1 MTAGSIKKRW
11 DETAD
16 VVVVG
21 YGYAGAVAAITA
33 HDAGAKVLLL
43 EKMPDPGGIS
53 ICSFGGVRAAQD
65 AAAAFAYL
73 QRTNGGTAPHSV
85 LRALARG
92 MTGLPK
98 RVDALAHAVGATT
111 SLRPGPANYPFPGND
126 TFGFVNIETVEDFD
140 VARAYPHV
148 CGAPG
153 GALLFEVLR
162 RNLQKRGIAL
172 HTRSRVER
180 LLCDPKSAALQ
191 GLQVRSG
198 RTAKTI
204 RARRGVVLAC
214 GGFEGDA
221 AMQRA
226 FWPEGAVMSAAVL
239 GNTGDGI
246 RMAQALGA
254 DLWHMWHYHGSYGF
268 RHPDPAYPFGIRTKR
283 LPDWQ
288 PGTPLRGDVLMPWIL
303 LDARGRRFMNEYDPY
318 VQDTGAR
325 PFARYDPLRQ
335 DYAAMPAWL
344 VADAHGA
351 AMYPFGR
358 PTSHARG
365 VRYDWSHDNRKELE
379 LDILKQARNLGELAK
394 ATGSSEAALAASLA
408 RWNAACAAGKD
419 DDWGRPHSSMMPI
432 SQAPFVFAPVWP
444 IVSNTQG
451 GPVHDAAQRILRP
464 DGTPITG
471 LFAAGEMGSLFGHLY
486 MSGGNIA
493 ECFVGGRLAG
503 IGAARGPRRQG
514 GGPVTAAP
522 QVLLPPA

>member
-1 MTAGSIKKRW
+1 MRW
-11 DETAD
+11 DESTD

-21 YGYAGAVAAITA
+21 CGYAGAVAAIAA
-33 HDAGAKVLLL
+33 HDVGAKVLVL

-65 AAAAFAYL
+65 ASAAFAYL
-73 QRTNGGTAPHSV
+73 KRTNGGTAPASL

-111 SLRPGPANYPFPGND
+111 SLRPGPGNYPFEGND
-126 TFGFVNIETVEDFD
+126 TFGFVNIESVEDFD
-140 VARAYPHV
+140 ATKSCPQVH
-148 CGAPG
+148 GAPG

-162 RNLQKRGIAL
+162 RNLVKRGIQV
-172 HTRSRVER
+172 HTSSRVER
-180 LLCDPKSAALQ
+180 LVTGGNGAALLGLIVRQ
-191 GLQVRSG
+191 GRRLR
-198 RTAKTI
+198 AI

-226 FWPEGAVMSAAVL
+226 CWPEGAVMSAAVL
-239 GNTGDGI
+239 CNTGDGI

-288 PGTPLRGDVLMPWIL
+288 PGTPLRGEVSMPWIL
-303 LDARGRRFMNEYDPY
+303 LDRRGRRFMNEYDPY

-335 DYAAMPAWL
+335 DYAAQPAWL
-344 VADAHGA
+344 IADAHGA
-351 AMYPFGR
+351 SVYPFGR

-365 VRYDWSHDNRKELE
+365 VKYDWSQDNSRELE
-379 LDILKQARNLGELAK
+379 LGILKRAGDLGELARG
-394 ATGSSEAALAASLA
+394 TGTSEDVLASSLA
-408 RWNAACAAGKD
+408 RWNAACGAGED
-419 DDWGRPHSSMMPI
+419 TDWGRPPGSMMPLTR
-432 SQAPFVFAPVWP
+432 APFVYAPVWP

-464 DGTPITG
+464 DGSAIGG
-471 LFAAGEMGSLFGHLY
+471 LFAAGEIGSLFGHLY
-486 MSGGNIA
+486 LSGGNIA

-503 IGAARGPRRQG
+503 IGAARAGD
-514 GGPVTAAP
+514 
-522 QVLLPPA
+522 

>member
-1 MTAGSIKKRW
+1 MTVNSTRKRW
-11 DETAD
+11 DQSTD

-21 YGYAGAVAAITA
+21 CGYAGAIAAITA
-33 HDAGAKVLLL
+33 HDAGAQVLLL

-73 QRTNGGTAPHSV
+73 QRSNGGTAPDSV

-92 MTGLPK
+92 MLGLPK
-98 RVDALAHAVGATT
+98 RVDAMARAVGATT
-111 SLRPGPANYPFPGND
+111 ALRPGAANYPFAGND
-126 TFGFVNIETVEDFD
+126 TFGFVNIETVADFD
-140 VARAYPHV
+140 AAKAYPDV
-148 CGAPG
+148 VGAPG
-153 GALLFEVLR
+153 GTLLFEVLR
-162 RNLQKRGIAL
+162 RNLLLRGIAV
-172 HTRSRVER
+172 HTGHRVER
-180 LLCDPKSAALQ
+180 LLCSTKAGALQ
-191 GLQVRSG
+191 GVAVRCG
-198 RTAKTI
+198 RTATNI

-226 FWPEGAVMSAAVL
+226 FWPEGAVMSAAVQ

-246 RMAQALGA
+246 RMAQTLGA

-268 RHPDPAYPFGIRTKR
+268 KHSDPAYPFGIRTKR

-288 PGTPLRGDVLMPWIL
+288 PGTPLRGDVAMPWIL
-303 LDARGRRFMNEYDPY
+303 LDQRGRRFMNEYDPY

-325 PFARYDPLRQ
+325 PFARYDPLTQ

-344 VADAHGA
+344 IADARGA

-358 PTSHARG
+358 PTSHARR
-365 VRYDWSHDNRKELE
+365 VHYDWSTDNQKELD
-379 LDILKQARNLGELAK
+379 LGILKRARNLGELANG
-394 ATGSSEAALAASLA
+394 TGSSEAALAAA
-408 RWNAACAAGKD
+408 IERWNADCADGED
-419 DDWGRPHSSMMPI
+419 HDWGRPPTSMVTI
-432 SQAPFVFAPVWP
+432 REAPFVYAPVWP

-464 DGTPITG
+464 DGSAISG
-471 LFAAGEMGSLFGHLY
+471 LYAAGEMGSLFGHLY

-503 IGAARGPRRQG
+503 LGAARGTLR
-514 GGPVTAAP
+514 
-522 QVLLPPA
+522 

>member
-1 MTAGSIKKRW
+1 MSPPGEGTLVRSAARKAHW
-11 DETAD
+11 DQTAD

-21 YGYAGAVAAITA
+21 CGYAGAIAAITA
-33 HDAGAKVLLL
+33 HDSGAKVLLL

-73 QRTNGGTAPHSV
+73 ERTNGGTAPPAV

-92 MTGLPK
+92 MTALPK
-98 RVDALAHAVGATT
+98 RVDALARAVGATT
-111 SLRPGPANYPFPGND
+111 SLRPGPANYPFAGND
-126 TFGFVNIETVEDFD
+126 TFGFVNIETVADFD
-140 VARAYPHV
+140 AAKAYPDV
-148 CGAPG
+148 VGAPG
-153 GALLFEVLR
+153 GTLLFEVLR
-162 RNLQKRGIAL
+162 RNLHQRGITV
-172 HTRSRVER
+172 HTGSRVER
-180 LLCDPKSAALQ
+180 LLCNPKDGALQ
-191 GLQVRSG
+191 GLVVGRG
-198 RTAKTI
+198 RTAKAV

-214 GGFEGDA
+214 GGFEGDPD
-221 AMQRA
+221 MQRA
-226 FWPEGAVMSAAVL
+226 FWPEGAVMSAAVR

-268 RHPDPAYPFGIRTKR
+268 KHSDPAYPFGIRTKR

-288 PGTPLRGDVLMPWIL
+288 PGTPLRGDVAMPWIL

-325 PFARYDPLRQ
+325 PFARYDPVRQ

-344 VADAHGA
+344 IADARGA
-351 AMYPFGR
+351 ALYPFGR

-365 VRYDWSHDNRKELE
+365 VHYDWSHDNQKELA
-379 LDILKQARNLGELAK
+379 LGILKQARDVGELAK
-394 ATGSSEAALAASLA
+394 GTGTSEAALARSLA
-408 RWNAACAAGKD
+408 LWNAACAAGED
-419 DDWGRPHSSMMPI
+419 SDWDRPPTSMLPI
-432 SQAPFVFAPVWP
+432 DQAPFVYAPVWP

-451 GPVHDAAQRILRP
+451 GPVHDAGQRILRP
-464 DGTPITG
+464 DGTPIPG

-503 IGAARGPRRQG
+503 LGAARGALR
-514 GGPVTAAP
+514 
-522 QVLLPPA
+522 